1 MKKDHTLRVQ
11 PICNGTVIDHIV
23 AGRGLKVMMTLG
35 INREGT
41 TVLAL
46 LNVNSS
52 KLGSKDII
60 KIENRELSAKDVET
74 IAMLSPN
81 CHVNIIRNYT
91 VMEKVETGIPSDCV
105 GLAKCRNR
113 SCISNTERDAIPK
126 LRLIAKDPL
135 FYRCNYCDRGVAG
148 DELEFS

>member
-1 MKKDHTLRVQ
+1 MKEDRTLRVQ
-11 PICNGTVIDHIV
+11 PIRNGTVIDHIV
-23 AGRGLKVMMTLG
+23 AGRGLKVMETLG
-35 INREGT
+35 INQEGT

-46 LNVNSS
+46 LNVSSS
-52 KLGSKDII
+52 KLGGKDII
-60 KIENRELSAKDVET
+60 KIEDRELSAKDIET

-81 CHVNIIRNYT
+81 CHINTIRNYT
-91 VMEKVETGIPSDCV
+91 VVEKVETGIPSDCI
-105 GLAKCRNR
+105 GLAKCQNQ
-113 SCISNTERDAIPK
+113 SCISNTERDAVPK

>member
-1 MKKDHTLRVQ
+1 MKEDRTLRVQ
-11 PICNGTVIDHIV
+11 PIRNGTVIDHIV
-23 AGRGLKVMMTLG
+23 AGRGLKVMETLG

-46 LNVNSS
+46 LNVSSS

-60 KIENRELSAKDVET
+60 KIEDRELSAKDIET
-74 IAMLSPN
+74 IAMLSPS
-81 CHVNIIRNYT
+81 CHVNTIRNYT
-91 VMEKVETGIPSDCV
+91 VVEKVETGIPSDCI
-105 GLAKCRNR
+105 GLAKCQNR
-113 SCISNTERDAIPK
+113 SCISNTERDAVPK